1 MQDADA
7 RCELIPDV
15 EVAIVSDRNTGILT
29 SILGTYD
36 VVRQHPSPDGSFEL
50 SFSFAIIINNI
61 NNQVILN
68 SIQLLLWKS
77 SIRLSYPNTFH
88 PSASTTT
95 PDTDCLSFI
104 QIASLLH
111 TLSEKESRKNQRQR
125 QRYQS
130 LNSQLH
136 AYGT

>member
-1 MQDADA
+1 MRLIEERDKKAGADA
-7 RCELIPDV
+7 GLRDARRELI
-15 EVAIVSDRNTGILT
+15 
-29 SILGTYD
+29 
-36 VVRQHPSPDGSFEL
+36 
-50 SFSFAIIINNI
+50 
-61 NNQVILN
+61 
-68 SIQLLLWKS
+68 
-77 SIRLSYPNTFH
+77 
-88 PSASTTT
+88 